1 MYDPEARTGK
11 KREVTWLG
19 YKVHLTETCAV
30 DATQDAQAKA
40 MPQFIVEVQTSVAN
54 LQDVEATALIQEDLA
69 QHELLPEDQIVD
81 TGYVDA
87 ELLLSSQEQYG
98 IRLLGPVLSDTSW
111 QSKAGKGFD
120 AAHFQ
125 LDWPSQQATCPQ
137 GQQSSRWSR
146 AGNRIE
152 VVFAPEVCANCPVRS
167 DCTRSQTTGRVL
179 HLRPQAAHAALQ
191 ARRQEQETAE
201 FRKWYPFEQA
211 SRGRPRKGCVA
222 WGYVGP
228 GMMACTRRTY
238 STS

>member
-98 IRLLGPVLSDTSW
+98 IRLLGPVLSDT
-111 QSKAGKGFD
+111 
-120 AAHFQ
+120 
-125 LDWPSQQATCPQ
+125 
-137 GQQSSRWSR
+137 R
-146 AGNRIE
+146 AVYASIE
-152 VVFAPEVCANCPVRS
+152 LCDS
-167 DCTRSQTTGRVL
+167 IDTRHG
-179 HLRPQAAHAALQ
+179 
-191 ARRQEQETAE
+191 ARRIFCQAQEI
-201 FRKWYPFEQA
+201 
-211 SRGRPRKGCVA
+211 
-222 WGYVGP
+222 
-228 GMMACTRRTY
+228 
-238 STS
+238 

>member
-98 IRLLGPVLSDTSW
+98 IRLLGRSCLTLVGSPKQAKVSMRRTSSSIGQASKPLAHKDSRVPAGVERATGSKWFLPLKCVRTVPCAATVRGPRRPVACCICVRRRHMRLCRPD
-111 QSKAGKGFD
+111 D
-120 AAHFQ
+120 
-125 LDWPSQQATCPQ
+125 
-137 GQQSSRWSR
+137 R
-146 AGNRIE
+146 NRRRRN
-152 VVFAPEVCANCPVRS
+152 FAS
-167 DCTRSQTTGRVL
+167 GM
-179 HLRPQAAHAALQ
+179 
-191 ARRQEQETAE
+191 
-201 FRKWYPFEQA
+201 PFEQA